1 MGVKPLSLRFPH
13 AGGQIKPPQH
23 HVTVRGHTVKVL
35 AAMSGGVDSAV
46 AAARL
51 VEAGHDVTGV
61 HLALS
66 RNPRSHREGSRG
78 CCSLEDS
85 FDARRA
91 ADRLGIPFYVW
102 DFSDR
107 FVVEVIDPFI
117 AEYRKLYRSVDPG
130 KDQSYVLA
138 VLNQDQLSHSLFP
151 LGNSLKVNVRQE
163 AAALG
168 LSVADKPD
176 SNDICFIPDGDTP
189 GWLSDKI
196 GSADGEIRDESGAL
210 VGHHNGYHH
219 FTIGQRRGLR
229 LGVPAPDG
237 KPRYV
242 LDIEPVNNTVVVGG
256 AEGLTVHH
264 IEAIRPVWCSSEP
277 VETWH
282 GQAQV
287 RAHGDPVPAII
298 SAVPGGVAVELEDS
312 LRGVAPGQAV
322 VFYDGDLVVGSATI
336 CGTDRAGVKAEQAA

>member
-1 MGVKPLSLRFPH
+1 M
-13 AGGQIKPPQH
+13 
-23 HVTVRGHTVKVL
+23 T
-35 AAMSGGVDSAV
+35 
-46 AAARL
+46 
-51 VEAGHDVTGV
+51 
-61 HLALS
+61 
-66 RNPRSHREGSRG
+66 
-78 CCSLEDS
+78 
-85 FDARRA
+85 
-91 ADRLGIPFYVW
+91 
-102 DFSDR
+102 
-107 FVVEVIDPFI
+107 
-117 AEYRKLYRSVDPG
+117 KLYRSVDPG

-151 LGNSLKVNVRQE
+151 LGNSLKMNVRQE

-189 GWLSDKI
+189 GWLSEKI

-312 LRGVAPGQAV
+312 LRGVAPGQAA